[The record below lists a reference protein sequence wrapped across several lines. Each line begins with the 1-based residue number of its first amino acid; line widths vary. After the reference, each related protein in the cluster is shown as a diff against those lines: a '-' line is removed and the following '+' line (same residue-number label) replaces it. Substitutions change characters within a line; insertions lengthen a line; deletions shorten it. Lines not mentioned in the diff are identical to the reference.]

1 MKNLL
6 PKREQNSNKGT
17 FGTVL
22 NIAGSSF
29 YSGAAFL
36 SSISALKVGAGKV
49 MLTSTKSVCE
59 KVAILSPEIIFHP
72 LEENQNGSISE
83 FANLP
88 DINDFSVV
96 SIGCGLS
103 QKEGVLTFFEK
114 TIELIKKSGKTC
126 IIDADGLNLLAK
138 TNIKISDKFI
148 LTPHPKELS
157 RLMWCDVE
165 EIIAEPK
172 VWVRKC
178 NEKYKCITVLKMHET
193 LICSKDEIYEN
204 KTGNSALA
212 KAGTGDVLTGMIS
225 GFLSQGL
232 DSFNAC
238 KLAVH
243 LHGIAGE
250 LASKDLTEY
259 SVLASD
265 LLNYIPAAIEVLLCK
280 I

>member
-22 NIAGSSF
+22 NIAGSSL

-36 SSISALKVGAGKV
+36 SSVSALRVGAGKV
-49 MLTSTKSVCE
+49 MLASTKSVCE
-59 KVAILSPEIIFHP
+59 RVSVLSPEIIYNP
-72 LEENQNGSISE
+72 LKASQTGCISE
-83 FANLP
+83 FAELPNLA
-88 DINDFSVV
+88 DFNVI

-103 QKEGVLTFFEK
+103 QEEGILTFFEK
-114 TIELIKKSGKTC
+114 TVEKIKKSEKIC
-126 IIDADGLNLLAK
+126 VIDADGLNLLAK
-138 TNIKISDKFI
+138 TDLKVSDNFI

-165 EIIAEPK
+165 EVKAEPK
-172 VWVRKC
+172 LWVKKC
-178 NEKYKCITVLKMHET
+178 SEKYNCITVLKMHET
-193 LICSKDEIYEN
+193 LICNQDEIYEN

-225 GFLSQGL
+225 GFLAQGAEAF
-232 DSFNAC
+232 DAC

-265 LLNYIPAAIEVLLCK
+265 LLKYIPRAIEVLCK
-280 I
+280 V